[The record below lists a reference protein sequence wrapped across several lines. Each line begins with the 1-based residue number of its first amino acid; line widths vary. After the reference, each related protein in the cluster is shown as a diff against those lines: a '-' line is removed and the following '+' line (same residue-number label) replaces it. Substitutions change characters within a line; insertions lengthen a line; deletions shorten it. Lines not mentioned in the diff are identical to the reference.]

1 MSFTGLKHIHIKN
14 ILSIH
19 MGLSN
24 TEKKV
29 YLTFDDGPTPK
40 VTEWVLET
48 RSAQPKLLF
57 FALEKI
63 SKHTPIFLKINRKE
77 TFSR

>member
-1 MSFTGLKHIHIKN
+1 
-14 ILSIH
+14 

-40 VTEWVLET
+40 VTEWVLEKLDQH
-48 RSAQPKLLF
+48 SAKATF
-57 FALEKI
+57 FALKKYRSI
-63 SKHTPIFLKINRKE
+63 PIYF
-77 TFSR
+77 